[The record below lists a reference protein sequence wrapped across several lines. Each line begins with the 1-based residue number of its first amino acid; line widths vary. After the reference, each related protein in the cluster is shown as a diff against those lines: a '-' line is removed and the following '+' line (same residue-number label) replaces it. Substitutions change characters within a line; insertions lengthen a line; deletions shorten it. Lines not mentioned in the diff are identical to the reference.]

1 MTANVAIA
9 VASAAALLALVLLW
23 LVLRL
28 HRLVRELLSRLHD
41 STHQYDAALR
51 RLDDVA
57 SDQRATLHAV
67 ELVLQETPPPA
78 ADEVDEADESDEAAA
93 AVPLIT
99 DISHQRDD
107 ADDLTTARIASVTMG
122 RPLIKVAAFSHGV
135 RRALDEEQR
144 MRISYAVRKEL
155 RRQRKLRRRRRNEQ
169 APSKGWMR

>member
-28 HRLVRELLSRLHD
+28 HRLVRELQSRLQD
-41 STHQYDAALR
+41 STRQYDAALR

-78 ADEVDEADESDEAAA
+78 PDEVDEPDEATA

-99 DISHQRDD
+99 DISHRRAD
-107 ADDLTTARIASVTMG
+107 ADDLTTARIASVTLG
-122 RPLIKVAAFSHGV
+122 GPLIKVAAFSHGV

-155 RRQRKLRRRRRNEQ
+155 RRQRKLRRRRRSEQ

>member
-28 HRLVRELLSRLHD
+28 HRLVRELQSRLQD
-41 STHQYDAALR
+41 STRQYDAALR

-78 ADEVDEADESDEAAA
+78 PDEVDEPDEATA

-99 DISHQRDD
+99 DISH
-107 ADDLTTARIASVTMG
+107 
-122 RPLIKVAAFSHGV
+122 
-135 RRALDEEQR
+135 RRA
-144 MRISYAVRKEL
+144 
-155 RRQRKLRRRRRNEQ
+155 
-169 APSKGWMR
+169 